1 MDFAFPDRIQ
11 IARLPTPIQELPRL
25 SERLGGPDLYVKRDD
40 LTGMAVSGNKV
51 RKLEFVAARALAE
64 GREVLITCGGLGSN
78 HARATAAVA
87 ACLGLKCHLVLAGD
101 PPDLPQGNLF
111 LDLLLG
117 AQITYAPGSDLDDLY
132 VEMERLAAEYA
143 ESGSK
148 ALIVPLGASDA
159 TGALGYAFAVGEMT
173 RQFEQMDV
181 TPDAI
186 IVGCGSG
193 GTQAGLMIGKERF
206 GLASRIVGINVRQDE
221 AYFRREI
228 TRILGEFRDL
238 YGVGVQATERDIHL
252 LDGHVG
258 AGYGQSQP
266 DELRFIAQVARSEG
280 LLLDATYTG
289 KALYG
294 LCHEIEK
301 GTFKPG
307 EKILFIHTGGV
318 FSLLPQGADF
328 AEHVFETSGITN

>member
-25 SERLGGPDLYVKRDD
+25 SEHLGGPDLYVKRDD

-51 RKLEFVAARALAE
+51 RKLEFVAARAQAE

-87 ACLGLKCHLVLAGD
+87 ARLGLRCHLVLAGD
-101 PPDLPQGNLF
+101 RPDFPQGNLL

-117 AQITYAPGSDLDDLY
+117 AEITYAPGSDLDDLY
-132 VEMERLAAEYA
+132 AEMERLAAEYA
-143 ESGSK
+143 ESGSQ

-159 TGALGYAFAVGEMT
+159 TGALGYAFAVGEMAQ
-173 RQFEQMDV
+173 QFEEMGI
-181 TPDAI
+181 TPDAVV
-186 IVGCGSG
+186 VGCGSG
-193 GTQAGLMIGKERF
+193 GTQAGLMIGKELF
-206 GLASRIVGINVRQDE
+206 GLASRVVGVNVRQDE

-228 TRILGEFRDL
+228 ARILDEFRDL
-238 YGVGVQATERDIHL
+238 YGVDVQTTEHDAHL

-266 DELRFIAQVARSEG
+266 EELRFIARVARTEG

-294 LCHEIEK
+294 LCQEIEK

-307 EKILFIHTGGV
+307 ETVLFIHTGGV
-318 FSLLPQGADF
+318 FSLLPQGAEF
-328 AEHVFETSGITN
+328 AEQVFEIDGD